1 MQPIP
6 ANFFELEVQLQ
17 PELQVTCIEGST
29 SLSESRVPNTVV
41 VLAFCTWQFEI
52 GVIQDI
58 EAFRAEFEL
67 GSLRKLE
74 VLEERGVP
82 VHVTRTCERV
92 TAKVSGI
99 SRERPGKVSTK
110 AASSIR

>member
-6 ANFFELEVQLQ
+6 ANFFELEAQLQ
-17 PELQVTCIEGST
+17 AELQVTCIEGST

-67 GSLRKLE
+67 SSLRKLE
-74 VLEERGVP
+74 VLEERWIP
-82 VHVTRTCERV
+82 VHVTRSCERV
-92 TAKVSGI
+92 TPEGTGVS
-99 SRERPGKVSTK
+99 R
-110 AASSIR
+110 